1 MMAVTI
7 WISYVINI
15 VSYEWCCQIT
25 ACYTKETLAA
35 WIQQCFDFDI
45 LITWFS
51 ESWGNIWKVHKYR
64 FVLYTPQNQIFM
76 NSGEKILRKYFAKKE
91 TFWLKFTSLLP
102 ILEFFFHVFLEV
114 TLCICHANIF
124 RKINCNSWNRFQDVP
139 TFIIFYWN
147 SVSLWS

>member
-1 MMAVTI
+1 MALTWVTMMAVTI

-51 ESWGNIWKVHKYR
+51 ESWGNIWKDHKYR

-76 NSGEKILRKYFAKKE
+76 NSGEKILRKYFVKKRN
-91 TFWLKFTSLLP
+91 
-102 ILEFFFHVFLEV
+102 ILIEIYFLAPYSWIFFPRILRSNLTHLS
-114 TLCICHANIF
+114 
-124 RKINCNSWNRFQDVP
+124 RKHI
-139 TFIIFYWN
+139 
-147 SVSLWS
+147 